1 VRAAVARIDKEQLV
15 GVAGVTTLEQVEHAA
30 TGRHRFRATLVTAF
44 AGLALVLAMVG
55 VFGVLAYS
63 VQQRVRDFGVRR
75 ALGATSADVMRLV
88 AGSAIRVIGA
98 GALIGLALAAASGRL
113 IATMLFGVQP
123 LDAATFG
130 LVFVILASTAV
141 AAIAGPAWR
150 AARIDPATALRNK

>member
-1 VRAAVARIDKEQLV
+1 
-15 GVAGVTTLEQVEHAA
+15 
-30 TGRHRFRATLVTAF
+30 
-44 AGLALVLAMVG
+44 
-55 VFGVLAYS
+55 
-63 VQQRVRDFGVRR
+63 
-75 ALGATSADVMRLV
+75 MRLV